1 MIYKHDKT
9 NDRKRKYSTQ
19 STDSDEKL
27 FVPALDLPQSSQHN
41 QPRDTL
47 NIENMHET
55 PTDFLNRTGRDT
67 LFRAIRIIATNKR
80 EPTTENQIVVP
91 PDGDLFV
98 ELKDKHL
105 DRAAKYRKMTEWPK
119 DAPIKAT
126 SSTANTLIAQHV
138 SGDNVL
144 SRYIS
149 TGNKEGAVQN
159 TVKNWNGAGPATER
173 RNRLEKNWSPIVEID
188 IRKLPDTTKI
198 FDLTKPN
205 NTFFNDTESDIAANA
220 FGDKEVLISPE
231 IPGSAIIR
239 VINNPEEIKKIV
251 SLNPS
256 DLGKKIIPEEKI
268 IFKEKETVFSH
279 NSADISSESPVFKK
293 RKKPINIRTR
303 TDS

>member
-1 MIYKHDKT
+1 MVYKHDKT
-9 NDRKRKYSTQ
+9 NDRKRKRSTQ
-19 STDSDEKL
+19 SEDSDEKL
-27 FVPALDLPQSSQHN
+27 FVQALDLPQSSRHN

-55 PTDFLNRTGRDT
+55 PTDFLNRTGRNT
-67 LFRAIRIIATNKR
+67 LFRAIRIIATDKR

-98 ELKDKHL
+98 KLKDKHL
-105 DRAAKYRKMTEWPK
+105 DRAAEYRKLTEWPK

-126 SSTANTLIAQHV
+126 APTANTPIAQHV
-138 SGDNVL
+138 SGDNIL
-144 SRYIS
+144 SPYIS

-159 TVKNWNGAGPATER
+159 TVKNWNGAGPASER
-173 RNRLEKNWSPIVEID
+173 RNRPEKNWSPIVEID
-188 IRKLPDTTKI
+188 VRKLPDTTKI

-205 NTFFNDTESDIAANA
+205 NTFFNAMESNIAENA

-239 VINNPEEIKKIV
+239 VINNPEEIKQIAG
-251 SLNPS
+251 LNPS
-256 DLGKKIIPEEKI
+256 VPGKKTIPEEKI
-268 IFKEKETVFSH
+268 IFEEKKTVSLY
-279 NSADISSESPVFKK
+279 NSADISLESPVFKK
-293 RKKPINIRTR
+293 RKKPINVRTR